1 MTRDARRRV
10 RDAHARLEGDADL
23 WISTAHDGQPWLVP
37 LSFHWTGTA
46 LLMATLR
53 RSRTYRNLAASGR
66 ARIALGHARDVLMI
80 DGQVDL
86 PERVPTHDADAVAA
100 VAGYDPRTQQ
110 DTGYVRFVPR
120 RAQSWQNVAEFDDR
134 VIMADGRW
142 GVDP

>member
-23 WISTAHDGQPWLVP
+23 WISTAHGGQPWLVP

-53 RSRTYRNLAASGR
+53 RSRTYRNLAAGGR
-66 ARIALGHARDVLMI
+66 ARIALGQTRDVLMI
-80 DGQVDL
+80 DGRVDL
-86 PERVPTHDADAVAA
+86 PEQVPTHEADAVTA

-110 DTGYVRFVPR
+110 DTGYLRFVPR
-120 RAQSWQNVAEFDDR
+120 RAQSWRNVAEFDDR
-134 VIMADGRW
+134 IIMANGRW
-142 GVDP
+142 VADP